1 MTWTLDGG
9 EPEVTDRDY
18 DPSPEVLT
26 PEVRQRTRLRRLRNL
41 SIFLVI
47 CAIVV
52 GYFTVIQPN
61 FAESQ
66 LFDS

>member
-9 EPEVTDRDY
+9 EPEVTDRDS

-26 PEVRQRTRLRRLRNL
+26 PEVSAANSSASPEKPEHFPRHLRHCGRLLHGHP
-41 SIFLVI
+41 
-47 CAIVV
+47 A
-52 GYFTVIQPN
+52 N